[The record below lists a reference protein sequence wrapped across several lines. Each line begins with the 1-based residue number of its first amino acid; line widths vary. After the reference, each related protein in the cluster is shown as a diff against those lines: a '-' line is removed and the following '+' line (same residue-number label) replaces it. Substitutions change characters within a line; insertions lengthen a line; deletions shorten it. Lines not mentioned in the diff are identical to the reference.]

1 MKNIISKIVAP
12 FVWLLSVS
20 SETILKILR
29 VKTSAGAV
37 TEEEIKAFVQESTD
51 SGEIQKIEQEIVITS
66 TEFQLMKV
74 FMNNKGII
82 LNRERLIQ
90 LAFGYEYE
98 GFDRNIDTYIKR
110 LRQKIEDNSKNP
122 VYLITK
128 YGAGYVFGGE
138 IK

>member
-1 MKNIISKIVAP
+1 MRLYKN
-12 FVWLLSVS
+12 
-20 SETILKILR
+20 
-29 VKTSAGAV
+29 
-37 TEEEIKAFVQESTD
+37 
-51 SGEIQKIEQEIVITS
+51 EQEIVITS

-138 IK
+138 IKWLSENFG